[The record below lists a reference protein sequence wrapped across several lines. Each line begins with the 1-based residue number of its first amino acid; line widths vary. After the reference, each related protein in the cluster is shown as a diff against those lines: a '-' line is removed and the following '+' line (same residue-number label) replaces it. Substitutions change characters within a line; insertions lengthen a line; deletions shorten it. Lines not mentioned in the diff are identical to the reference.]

1 MMKHVVAINGSPRT
15 GWNTGKLVREAAR
28 GAKEAGATVE
38 VIDLYKLEPFQG
50 CVSCFGCKLPKTFGR
65 CVSKDGLTDVLEKIR
80 QADGLILGSP
90 NYLGNLTAGFRALYE
105 RLVFQSLTYNKE
117 RPNCNEHMVPVLL
130 ITTSNCEENNYEQRG
145 YTAMLESYKQLLERF
160 VGPTKIMI
168 YGNTLQVED
177 YSKYNWTIFDP
188 VQKKARHDEVFP
200 LKLKEAYDLGAGLL
214 V

>member
-117 RPNCNEHMVPVLL
+117 RPNCNEHMIPVLL

>member
-1 MMKHVVAINGSPRT
+1 MKHVVAINGSPRT

>member
-1 MMKHVVAINGSPRT
+1 MKHVVAINGSPRT

-117 RPNCNEHMVPVLL
+117 RPNCNEHMIPVLL